1 MSLYSPEICPERKNK
16 NAQVF
21 EYRIWAFMES
31 VQYRKYVD
39 LCYEQFP
46 SLYIPSFSINL
57 SSEVIKVN

>member
-1 MSLYSPEICPERKNK
+1 MRDLTEG
-16 NAQVF
+16 
-21 EYRIWAFMES
+21 

-46 SLYIPSFSINL
+46 SFYIPSFSINL